1 MEELG
6 IAMTI
11 IDLISSFF
19 SFAVSVVTYV
29 LTAWGLYTIAQRRGI
44 EKPWL
49 AWIPIANVWTL
60 GCISDQYR
68 YVVKGETKS
77 KRKVLVALQI
87 AMAVCV
93 IVFCVLMVV
102 AVVDIAGMAMG
113 NMSEEAMVAAALGSM
128 GGAFLM
134 LIPMAGIGIA
144 FSIISYMAL
153 YDVYTS
159 CDPKNNVV
167 FLILSIFINITQ
179 PFFIFFNRKKD
190 LGMPPRRP
198 DPMQYMP
205 PQPNWQQPQQPNW
218 QQAQPNGYYQPQQA
232 AWQNPQTN
240 SWQQPQQNWQNP
252 QQNAEPNNAGNP
264 EVF

>member
-6 IAMTI
+6 VALTI
-11 IDLISSFF
+11 IDILSSFF

-29 LTAWGLYTIAQRRGI
+29 LTSWGFYNIAQRRGI

-49 AWIPIANVWTL
+49 AWIPVANLWIL

-77 KRKVLVALQI
+77 RRKVLIGLSI
-87 AMAVCV
+87 ASAVCV
-93 IVFCVLMVV
+93 IVFIVLLIV
-102 AVVDIAGMAMG
+102 AMVDIAGMAMG
-113 NMSEEAMVAAALGSM
+113 NIGSAAIAPAVLSSM
-128 GGAFLM
+128 GGVLLM
-134 LIPMAGIGIA
+134 LIPIAGLSIA
-144 FSIISYMAL
+144 NTIVYYIAL

-159 CDPKNNVV
+159 CDPKNSVV
-167 FLILSIFINITQ
+167 YLILSIFVSVTA
-179 PFFIFFNRKKD
+179 PFFVFFNRKKD
-190 LGMPPRRP
+190 FGMPPRRP

-218 QQAQPNGYYQPQQA
+218 QQAQPNAYYQPQQA
-232 AWQNPQTN
+232 AWQNPQPN
-240 SWQQPQQNWQNP
+240 GWQQP

-264 EVF
+264 ENF